1 VVVVDEAVDLHLYV
15 AETLTVITGLKDV
28 ILTALAVVVE
38 HKLQEETEALHGQV
52 LHREDLQVLLG
63 MVAKEATGKQHQV
76 AAAAAGIMVVVVVV
90 TTVVVP
96 AQMAAVAV
104 AVALPSFLRAEDVLQ
119 AITRITD
126 MLPLPTV
133 AVLLK

>member
-15 AETLTVITGLKDV
+15 AETLTVITGPKDV

-119 AITRITD
+119 VITRITD
-126 MLPLPTV
+126 MLPLHTV